1 MADERSG
8 RRGRGRGIGMRLVG
22 TEAKAPGLGSWR
34 VQ

>member
-8 RRGRGRGIGMRLVG
+8 RRGRDIGAGLVG
-22 TEAKAPGLGSWR
+22 TEAEAPGLGRWR